1 MAYKYPAGSSA
12 PAASIPLPAGLNLPL
27 EVRVHGRGG
36 QGGVTCAKL
45 IAALFTEMGLH
56 VQTFG
61 DYGSERSGAP
71 VQAYTRVDRC
81 PINNRNKVYRPNHL
95 IVLDEGLMG
104 AQVLQGTAPG
114 AVLLLNTHTGP
125 DSYAGRFEH
134 YRFGVVDA
142 TAIAREQGI
151 GSSSVVIINT
161 TILGAYARLLGLPLT
176 VLEKA
181 YASLGLS
188 GDLPAA
194 QHAYEQ
200 VQVSEPVQDS
210 DGPGAPAPATGPAAV
225 ATILDHSTDFPAS
238 LKTGSWS
245 NQAPVYSEHSAPCNV
260 ACPAGNNVVGFIQ
273 ALKNEGPE
281 EAAAILL
288 RTQPLPSVCG
298 RVCPAPCMQAWRATP
313 VALSIIASA

>member
-1 MAYKYPAGSSA
+1 MGYKHPADSSA
-12 PAASIPLPAGLNLPL
+12 TAARIPLPVGLTLPL

-45 IAALFTEMGLH
+45 IAALFTQMGLH

-71 VQAYTRVDRC
+71 VQAYTRVDRFA
-81 PINNRNKVYRPNHL
+81 ISNRNKVYRPNHL
-95 IVLDEGLMG
+95 IVLDEGLMA
-104 AQVLQGTAPG
+104 AQVLEGAAPG
-114 AVLLLNTHTGP
+114 SLLLLNTHASL
-125 DSYAGRFEH
+125 DSYADRFEH
-134 YRFGVVDA
+134 YRFGVIDA

-181 YASLGLS
+181 YASLGLG
-188 GDLPAA
+188 GDLIAA

-200 VQVSEPVQDS
+200 VRVCEPVSD
-210 DGPGAPAPATGPAAV
+210 DGPGAFAPATSPLAV
-225 ATILDHSTDFPAS
+225 ATMLAHSKDYPAS
-238 LKTGSWS
+238 LRTGSWS
-245 NQAPVYSEHSAPCNV
+245 NQAPVYNEHSAPCNL
-260 ACPAGNNVVGFIQ
+260 ACPAGNDVVGFIQ
-273 ALKNEGPE
+273 ALKNEGAE

-288 RTQPLPSVCG
+288 RT
-298 RVCPAPCMQAWRATP
+298 
-313 VALSIIASA
+313 